1 MKNIIYILLIICNLN
16 LIFAQSGKVE
26 GKLLL
31 EDENEYELVARKTI
45 VSIEYD
51 DGLIFQSA
59 VDDNLKFSF
68 ENLPKGRIRITLN
81 PRAPGKPISRYE
93 KVKNN
98 KTLNLHIEY
107 SLSCEY
113 DKSIDSKVCP
123 ICQKEDK
130 VIPIVYGLVMK
141 EALFVDKDGNI
152 FDKDGKPFD
161 KNKKRNYFAGGC
173 LVTDCDPNWY
183 CERDKNQF

>member
-1 MKNIIYILLIICNLN
+1 MKNIIYISLIICNLN

-31 EDENEYELVARKTI
+31 EDENEHELVARKTI

-51 DGLIFQSA
+51 DGLIFQTA
-59 VDDNLKFSF
+59 VDDSLNFAF
-68 ENLPKGRIRITLN
+68 ENLPKGRIKITLN
-81 PRAPGKPISRYE
+81 PRSPGKPISIYE
-93 KVKNN
+93 RVKNN
-98 KTLNLHIEY
+98 KTLNLNIDY
-107 SLSCEY
+107 SISCEY
-113 DKSIDSKVCP
+113 DKSIDNKVCP

-141 EALFVDKDGNI
+141 EAIVI
-152 FDKDGKPFD
+152 DKDGKPFN
-161 KNKKRNYFAGGC
+161 KNKKRTYFPGGC
-173 LVTDCDPNWY
+173 IVTECDPNWY